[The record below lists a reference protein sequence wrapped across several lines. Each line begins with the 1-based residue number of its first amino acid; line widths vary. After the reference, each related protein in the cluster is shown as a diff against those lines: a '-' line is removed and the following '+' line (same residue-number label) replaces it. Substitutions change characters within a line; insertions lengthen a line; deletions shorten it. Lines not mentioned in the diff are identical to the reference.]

1 MLHLMPDPA
10 GDPIYCMALSA
21 ARAAEEKKGGD
32 IVLLDVSQVSTLADY
47 FLLVSGYSLT
57 QVRAIARAIEEK
69 VWDEWKQTPRRIEG
83 QESASWILIDYADLI
98 VHVIMQQERDY
109 YDLES
114 FWIQAQR
121 VDLPIAG

>member
-1 MLHLMPDPA
+1 MPDPV
-10 GDPIYCMALSA
+10 GDPTYRMALSA

-32 IVLLDVSQVSTLADY
+32 IVLLEVSQVSTLADY

-57 QVRAIARAIEEK
+57 QVRAIARAIEEQ
-69 VWDEWKQTPRRIEG
+69 VWEEWQQAPRRIEG
-83 QESASWILIDYADLI
+83 QESGSWVLIDYADLI
-98 VHVIMQQERDY
+98 VHVLMQEERDY

-114 FWIQAQR
+114 FWAQANR

>member
-1 MLHLMPDPA
+1 
-10 GDPIYCMALSA
+10 MALSA

-32 IVLLDVSQVSTLADY
+32 IVLLDVSQISTLADY
-47 FLLVSGYSLT
+47 FLLISGYSLT

-69 VWDEWKQTPRRIEG
+69 VWEEWQQSPRRIEG
-83 QESASWILIDYADLI
+83 QESGSWILIDYADLI
-98 VHVIMQQERDY
+98 VHVFMQEERDY

>member
-1 MLHLMPDPA
+1 MPA
-10 GDPIYCMALSA
+10 RARDPIYRMALSA

-32 IVLLDVSQVSTLADY
+32 IVLLDVSQISTLADY
-47 FLLVSGYSLT
+47 FLLISGYSLT

-69 VWDEWKQTPRRIEG
+69 IWEEWQQSPRRIEG
-83 QESASWILIDYADLI
+83 QESSSWILIDYADLI
-98 VHVIMQQERDY
+98 VHVLMQEERDY

>member
-1 MLHLMPDPA
+1 
-10 GDPIYCMALSA
+10 MALSA

>member
-1 MLHLMPDPA
+1 MPA
-10 GDPIYCMALSA
+10 RARDPIYRMALSA

-32 IVLLDVSQVSTLADY
+32 IVLLDVSQISTLADY
-47 FLLVSGYSLT
+47 FLLISGYSLT

-69 VWDEWKQTPRRIEG
+69 VWEEWQQSPRRIEG
-83 QESASWILIDYADLI
+83 QESSSWILIDYADLI
-98 VHVIMQQERDY
+98 VHVLMQEERDY

>member
-1 MLHLMPDPA
+1 MPSRA
-10 GDPIYCMALSA
+10 RDPIYRMALTA

-69 VWDEWKQTPRRIEG
+69 LWEEWQQRPRRIEG
-83 QESASWILIDYADLI
+83 QDSSSWILMDYADLI
-98 VHVIMQQERDY
+98 VHVLMQNEREY

-121 VDLPIAG
+121 VDLPLAG

>member
-1 MLHLMPDPA
+1 MPA
-10 GDPIYCMALSA
+10 RARDPIYRMALTA

-32 IVLLDVSQVSTLADY
+32 IILLDVSQISTLADY
-47 FLLVSGYSLT
+47 FLLISGYSLT

-69 VWDEWKQTPRRIEG
+69 VWEEWQQSPRRIEG
-83 QESASWILIDYADLI
+83 QESGSWILIDYADLI
-98 VHVIMQQERDY
+98 VHVLMQEERDY

-121 VDLPIAG
+121 V